1 MNGKTI
7 LLILAH
13 LFRKKGEHPSIDD
26 AVEMLSF
33 KCRYGTPSNIRRMLT
48 LAIENEMITLKDG
61 HLSPEFLYDKQNL
74 SPNQAANLEDKVVVS
89 ETVKPLH

>member
-1 MNGKTI
+1 MNGKNI

-13 LFRKKGEHPSIDD
+13 LFRIKGKHPSIDD
-26 AVEMLSF
+26 AVGFLSF
-33 KCRYGTPSNIRRMLT
+33 KCRYGNPSNIRRMLT
-48 LAIENEMITLKDG
+48 LAIENEMISMRND

-74 SPNQAANLEDKVVVS
+74 SPNQVANLEDKVVVS

>member
-1 MNGKTI
+1 MNGRNI

-13 LFRKKGEHPSIDD
+13 LFRMKGGHPSVDD
-26 AVEMLSF
+26 AVEFLSF

-48 LAIENEMITLKDG
+48 LAIENEMISLKDG
-61 HLSPEFLYDKQNL
+61 YISPEFIYDKQNL
-74 SPNQAANLEDKVVVS
+74 SPNQVANLEDKVIVS